1 MAFLQNSTMLNFKSK
16 EDVVEYVNVLL
27 RGLEPDSQLIMTIQQ
42 GRSGVCSAQ
51 TAIEELSEDFVET
64 WAASNS
70 YLPHRNISQDHT
82 QDG

>member
-1 MAFLQNSTMLNFKSK
+1 MILSFSSK
-16 EDVVEYVNVLL
+16 ADVVEYVNVVLQSL
-27 RGLEPDSQLIMTIQQ
+27 RPDSQLTMTIQQ
-42 GRSGVCSAQ
+42 GKSEVFSAS

-70 YLPHRNISQDHT
+70 YLPHRSTSQDRT